1 MAAWEYIVIALPP
14 FETAT
19 AESAPSA
26 AVRALNA
33 EGSLGWEAVGMTVL
47 AGGGVAVL
55 MKRSTGADI
64 PSSDRGLLGRLRAR
78 GADA

>member
-14 FETAT
+14 FEAAT

-33 EGSLGWEAVGMTVL
+33 EGANGWEAVGMTVL
-47 AGGGVAVL
+47 SDGGVAVL
-55 MKRSTGADI
+55 MKRSGGADVAR
-64 PSSDRGLLGRLRAR
+64 SDRGVLGRLRSR
-78 GADA
+78 GADV